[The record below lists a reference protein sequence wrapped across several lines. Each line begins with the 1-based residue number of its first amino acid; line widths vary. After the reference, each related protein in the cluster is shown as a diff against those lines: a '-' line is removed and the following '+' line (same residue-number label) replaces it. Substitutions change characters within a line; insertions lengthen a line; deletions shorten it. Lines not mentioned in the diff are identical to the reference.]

1 MRPACDP
8 CGRDPHDP
16 RRRLGAAAAA
26 MLQCSNRGGGRARRR
41 PVTLAK
47 DPQTIFFLIT
57 KQAILP
63 RMKSLPLEIRE
74 IRATEARLQ
83 QIYEAARLGLK
94 GDSLALASG
103 MLPVEYRRLCQLDPI
118 AEMAAQ
124 KGKADAEMAHAG
136 KLSEASMNGDAKA
149 SLAILQH
156 VHGWTAKQEISVDV
170 YQKISVITALEE
182 ARARLTYVEDATPN
196 IQLRG

>member
-1 MRPACDP
+1 
-8 CGRDPHDP
+8 
-16 RRRLGAAAAA
+16 
-26 MLQCSNRGGGRARRR
+26 
-41 PVTLAK
+41 
-47 DPQTIFFLIT
+47 
-57 KQAILP
+57 
-63 RMKSLPLEIRE
+63 MKSLPLEIRE

-136 KLSEASMNGDAKA
+136 KLSEASMPRPAWRSFSMSTVGLPSKRSALMSIRRSA
-149 SLAILQH
+149 SSPRLKKPVLA
-156 VHGWTAKQEISVDV
+156 
-170 YQKISVITALEE
+170 
-182 ARARLTYVEDATPN
+182 
-196 IQLRG
+196 

>member
-1 MRPACDP
+1 MD
-8 CGRDPHDP
+8 
-16 RRRLGAAAAA
+16 
-26 MLQCSNRGGGRARRR
+26 MLQCSIREGGGRAGDR

-47 DPQTIFFLIT
+47 GPQTIFFVLQT
-57 KQAILP
+57 MSDTLP

-156 VHGWTAKQEISVDV
+156 VHGWTAKQEISLDV

-196 IQLRG
+196 LHIR

>member
-1 MRPACDP
+1 
-8 CGRDPHDP
+8 
-16 RRRLGAAAAA
+16 
-26 MLQCSNRGGGRARRR
+26 
-41 PVTLAK
+41 
-47 DPQTIFFLIT
+47 
-57 KQAILP
+57 
-63 RMKSLPLEIRE
+63 MKSLPLEIRE

-83 QIYEAARLGLK
+83 QIYDAARLGLK

-182 ARARLTYVEDATPN
+182 ARARLTYVEEVKDGDYQADAQVGQRVDLGRASPANGRPRNFLAVSRHRRKT
-196 IQLRG
+196 

>member
-1 MRPACDP
+1 M
-8 CGRDPHDP
+8 
-16 RRRLGAAAAA
+16 
-26 MLQCSNRGGGRARRR
+26 GGRAGDR

-47 DPQTIFFLIT
+47 GPRTKFFRGPRCNSSYSNFFVAHAAT
-57 KQAILP
+57 RQGILP

-83 QIYEAARLGLK
+83 QIYDAARLGLK

-103 MLPVEYRRLCQLDPI
+103 MLPVEYGRLCQLDPI

-196 IQLRG
+196 LHIR

>member
-1 MRPACDP
+1 
-8 CGRDPHDP
+8 
-16 RRRLGAAAAA
+16 
-26 MLQCSNRGGGRARRR
+26 MLQCSIREEGDRAGGR

-47 DPQTIFFLIT
+47 GPRTKFFHGPRCNT
-57 KQAILP
+57 MRSGILP

-83 QIYEAARLGLK
+83 QIYDAARLGLK

-182 ARARLTYVEDATPN
+182 ARARLTYVEEVKD
-196 IQLRG
+196 GD

>member
-1 MRPACDP
+1 MR
-8 CGRDPHDP
+8 
-16 RRRLGAAAAA
+16 
-26 MLQCSNRGGGRARRR
+26 SNK
-41 PVTLAK
+41 PDT
-47 DPQTIFFLIT
+47 
-57 KQAILP
+57 LP

-182 ARARLTYVEDATPN
+182 ARARVNRSVIIDEAPSRSSKMGLLTTNDGEASHGY
-196 IQLRG
+196 

>member
-1 MRPACDP
+1 MAWRR
-8 CGRDPHDP
+8 GGEGP
-16 RRRLGAAAAA
+16 RRR
-26 MLQCSNRGGGRARRR
+26 Q
-41 PVTLAK
+41 VTATEVLC
-47 DPQTIFFLIT
+47 TIFFSTQPCNKLCGNYFFFNQLHAT
-57 KQAILP
+57 RYSSP
-63 RMKSLPLEIRE
+63 MKSLPLEIRE
-74 IRATEARLQ
+74 IKATEARLQ

-170 YQKISVITALEE
+170 YQKISVLTALEE
-182 ARARLTYVEDATPN
+182 AKARLTYVEDATTD
-196 IQLRG
+196 IQLN

>member
-1 MRPACDP
+1 
-8 CGRDPHDP
+8 
-16 RRRLGAAAAA
+16 
-26 MLQCSNRGGGRARRR
+26 
-41 PVTLAK
+41 
-47 DPQTIFFLIT
+47 
-57 KQAILP
+57 
-63 RMKSLPLEIRE
+63 MKSLPLEIRE

-136 KLSEASMNGDAKA
+136 KLSEASMNGDAA
-149 SLAILQH
+149 STAAWNRSGVLAERSTSMYWQL
-156 VHGWTAKQEISVDV
+156 VRPKRSASACSSVVRPVPQPPSTTGTRDGAASSDAV
-170 YQKISVITALEE
+170 TRRSRPAWGAIMSRDSA
-182 ARARLTYVEDATPN
+182 ARAAAVRP
-196 IQLRG
+196 RGRDS

>member
-1 MRPACDP
+1 MVQYSIRE
-8 CGRDPHDP
+8 
-16 RRRLGAAAAA
+16 
-26 MLQCSNRGGGRARRR
+26 GGGRAGGR

-47 DPQTIFFLIT
+47 GPRTKFFQSTRRNSPYSNKQNFFMAHAATPCIATI
-57 KQAILP
+57 QGILP

-83 QIYEAARLGLK
+83 QIYDAARLGLK

-182 ARARLTYVEDATPN
+182 ARARLTYVEEVKD
-196 IQLRG
+196 GD

>member
-1 MRPACDP
+1 MN
-8 CGRDPHDP
+8 
-16 RRRLGAAAAA
+16 
-26 MLQCSNRGGGRARRR
+26 MLQCSNREGGGRAGDR

-47 DPQTIFFLIT
+47 GPRTKFFQPT
-57 KQAILP
+57 SRNTPSSDILP

-196 IQLRG
+196 IQLR

>member
-1 MRPACDP
+1 MTTGRLAAGLDAC
-8 CGRDPHDP
+8 
-16 RRRLGAAAAA
+16 LGNGCLDMDRAAD
-26 MLQCSNRGGGRARRR
+26 GGGRAGRR

-47 DPQTIFFLIT
+47 GPRTKFFPT
-57 KQAILP
+57 PCRNTPYSGILP

-83 QIYEAARLGLK
+83 QIYDAARLGLK

-196 IQLRG
+196 LHIR

>member
-1 MRPACDP
+1 MAW
-8 CGRDPHDP
+8 
-16 RRRLGAAAAA
+16 
-26 MLQCSNRGGGRARRR
+26 RGGGGWGRR
-41 PVTLAK
+41 PTGHGYGGSVNN
-47 DPQTIFFLIT
+47 FFLAHNRAT
-57 KQAILP
+57 NNFLAHNHATRYSSL
-63 RMKSLPLEIRE
+63 MKSLPLEIRE
-74 IRATEARLQ
+74 IKATEARLQ

-170 YQKISVITALEE
+170 YQKISVLTALEE
-182 ARARLTYVEDATPN
+182 AKARLTYVEDATTD
-196 IQLRG
+196 IQLN